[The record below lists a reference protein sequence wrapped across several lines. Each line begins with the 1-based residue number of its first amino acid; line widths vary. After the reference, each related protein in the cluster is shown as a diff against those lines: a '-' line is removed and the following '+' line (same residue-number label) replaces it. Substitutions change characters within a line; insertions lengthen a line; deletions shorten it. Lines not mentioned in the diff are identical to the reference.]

1 MTGALEI
8 LFHIVLAAALMGF
21 LRGALRSG
29 AAVGLFWDFLRER
42 EPIRYWIYL
51 AVIGLW
57 AALAVVAAVGGLVA
71 AVDPSLA
78 R

>member
-1 MTGALEI
+1 MTGAIDI
-8 LFHIVLAAALMGF
+8 LFHIVVAVALIGF

-42 EPIRYWIYL
+42 EPVRYWIYL
-51 AVIGLW
+51 AFIALW
-57 AALAVVAAVGGLVA
+57 AAVAAIEAVGGLFALVGPA
-71 AVDPSLA
+71 LA